1 MPIHTDE
8 FNPYLAR
15 CLEDY
20 LESYLVIFLE
30 EFQRIGNG
38 LGCVFAKSP
47 GILPGNMPGVLPGCL
62 PGKIGTGEI
71 LAINQP
77 FLLTPHLSPSLAHPL
92 TSS

>member
-8 FNPYLAR
+8 FNPYLAS

-30 EFQRIGNG
+30 G

-71 LAINQP
+71 LAIDQP